1 MGRRL
6 SQILRSTTS
15 EGRGALEGQLRSLGG
30 WQVGVCGGDPG
41 EWLVGTRGHRVWNM
55 KGYHQGHLLV
65 I

>member
-30 WQVGVCGGDPG
+30 WQVGGGVKEG
-41 EWLVGTRGHRVWNM
+41 G
-55 KGYHQGHLLV
+55 Q
-65 I
+65 